1 MAKDIQSPCVDICQ
15 LKSDICVGCGRVT
28 DEIRRWHG
36 MKRKEKMLVVQ
47 RARER
52 LKKVNRSRT

>member
-1 MAKDIQSPCVDICQ
+1 
-15 LKSDICVGCGRVT
+15 VT

>member
-1 MAKDIQSPCVDICQ
+1 MAKDIQSPCVDVCQ
-15 LKSDICVGCGRVT
+15 LKSDICVGCGRST

-52 LKKVNRSRT
+52 LKKVNRSCR